1 MAFEDGA
8 PLTTLDEKGF
18 PIIAKGIGVSAR
30 QRGDEVRSNS
40 TDYSGDESFGDD
52 SRGDGS
58 DPDEEYGLMDTIADM
73 VRSYFSVDMV
83 KDEDGNEEMVV
94 MTSPEFIGFLIVAVI
109 VSSRLGHY
117 LVDTFLAA
125 PIDPLLR

>member
-1 MAFEDGA
+1 MVYSRLRNEDPNIAAKDLISKSAFAE
-8 PLTTLDEKGF
+8 
-18 PIIAKGIGVSAR
+18 
-30 QRGDEVRSNS
+30 
-40 TDYSGDESFGDD
+40 
-52 SRGDGS
+52 
-58 DPDEEYGLMDTIADM
+58 
-73 VRSYFSVDMV
+73 MV